1 MQNHHLSTIVL
12 SRWRA
17 KEAIYFA
24 LCGIGLT
31 VTWLIANL
39 LIRDT
44 LFMLV
49 SLVVVFLLSYMAM
62 QKFNQ

>member
-1 MQNHHLSTIVL
+1 
-12 SRWRA
+12 
-17 KEAIYFA
+17 
-24 LCGIGLT
+24 